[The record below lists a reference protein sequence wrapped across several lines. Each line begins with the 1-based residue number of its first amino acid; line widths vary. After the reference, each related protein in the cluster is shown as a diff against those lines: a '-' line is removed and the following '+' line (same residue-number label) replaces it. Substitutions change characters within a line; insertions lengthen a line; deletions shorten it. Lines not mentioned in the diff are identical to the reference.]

1 MGEGPA
7 QGVDDPGA
15 GAHFGRRRR
24 LEADPALVE
33 ESINALGL
41 IGAKVVVTPAAKAEC
56 FGEVPTEELNRR
68 RMMGEDRGRGTG
80 CHQLSSGEQFDPD
93 DSEDFSLKGA
103 GDEGEQLSTEEAKM
117 FVSTAAVLNYI
128 APDSPDIQYAVKE
141 CLRKSSNPS
150 RADMLRLTRICRYLV
165 GDRRW
170 AVLFR
175 WQENPSRLLAF
186 VDSDFV
192 GCVRTRES
200 TAGCCAFWGDHL
212 IKS

>member
-117 FVSTAAVLNYI
+117 FVSTAALLNYI
-128 APDSPDIQYAVKE
+128 APDRPDVLRVK
-141 CLRKSSNPS
+141 
-150 RADMLRLTRICRYLV
+150 RIGRYLV
-165 GDRRW
+165 GERRW
-170 AVLFR
+170 AVRFR
-175 WQENPSRLLAF
+175 WQENPSRLVAF
-186 VDSDFV
+186 VVSDF
-192 GCVRTRES
+192 
-200 TAGCCAFWGDHL
+200 AGCARTLRALGRPPH
-212 IKS
+212 